1 MLAVN
6 LTKCEFYVQE
16 YIFLCHI
23 VNGSDLQMDPAKVE
37 TISKWP
43 VPTKKKE
50 VLAFLGIANYYRRC
64 IENYRCKAR
73 PLTKITKHLPFS
85 CGHQQQQA
93 FDELRSRFLSAP
105 ILTQF
110 DSTLETI
117 METDAS
123 NQAVAGI
130 LSQFHIINRAMQL
143 HPVE

>member
-1 MLAVN
+1 
-6 LTKCEFYVQE
+6 
-16 YIFLCHI
+16 
-23 VNGSDLQMDPAKVE
+23 MDPAKVE

-43 VPTKKKE
+43 VPPKKKE
-50 VLAFLGIANYYRRC
+50 FLAFLGFADYYRRF

-73 PLTKITKHLPFS
+73 PVSKITKDLRFS

-110 DSTLETI
+110 DPTLETI

-123 NQAVAGI
+123 NQAVAGM
-130 LSQFHIINRAMQL
+130 LSQYHIINGAMQL
-143 HPVE
+143 HAVE